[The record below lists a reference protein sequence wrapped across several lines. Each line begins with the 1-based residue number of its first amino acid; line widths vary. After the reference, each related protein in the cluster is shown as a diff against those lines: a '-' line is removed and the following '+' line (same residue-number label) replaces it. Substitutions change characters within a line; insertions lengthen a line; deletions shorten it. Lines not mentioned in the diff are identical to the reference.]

1 MYGYEDTL
9 PSTITSVNKLERQ
22 AAILRLVDDQELS
35 TQADVVRA
43 LRNEGLDAVQ
53 ATVSRDIAQLGL
65 AKVRADNGRLVY
77 ARPGSADLDR
87 ISELSAALR
96 RWATGVEPTESLVV
110 VRTPPGHANA
120 LAHAFDTAAL
130 PDVAG
135 CIAGDDTIF
144 LAVREGSS
152 AAEVAQQLVDL
163 GE

>member
-1 MYGYEDTL
+1 
-9 PSTITSVNKLERQ
+9 ERQ
-22 AAILRLVDDQELS
+22 AAILRLVDERELS

-43 LRNEGLDAVQ
+43 LRDEGLDAVQ

-65 AKVRADNGRLVY
+65 AKVRAGSGRLVY
-77 ARPGSADLDR
+77 ARPGAADLDQL
-87 ISELSAALR
+87 SGLSAALR
-96 RWATGVEPTESLVV
+96 RWATGVEPTGSLVV

-120 LAHAFDTAAL
+120 LALAFDTAAL
-130 PDVAG
+130 PEVAG

-152 AAEVAQQLVDL
+152 ATELAQQLADL

>member
-1 MYGYEDTL
+1 M
-9 PSTITSVNKLERQ
+9 NKHERQ
-22 AAILRLVDDQELS
+22 AAILRLVDEQELS
-35 TQADVVRA
+35 TQAEVVGA
-43 LRNEGLDAVQ
+43 LRDEGVDAVQ

-65 AKVRADNGRLVY
+65 VKVRADNGRLVY
-77 ARPGSADLDR
+77 ARPGAADLDR

-96 RWATGVEPTESLVV
+96 RWATGVEPAGSLVV

-120 LAHAFDTAAL
+120 LALAFDAAAL

-144 LAVREGSS
+144 LAVREGGS
-152 AAEVAQQLVDL
+152 AAELAQQLAEL

>member
-1 MYGYEDTL
+1 M
-9 PSTITSVNKLERQ
+9 NKLERQ
-22 AAILRLVDDQELS
+22 ATILRLVDEQELS

-43 LRNEGLDAVQ
+43 LRDEGLDAVQ

-65 AKVRADNGRLVY
+65 VKVRADNGRLVY
-77 ARPGSADLDR
+77 ARPGAADLDR
-87 ISELSAALR
+87 ISGLSAALR
-96 RWATGVEPTESLVV
+96 RWANSVEPTGNLVV

-120 LAHAFDTAAL
+120 LALAFDIAAL
-130 PDVAG
+130 PEVAG

-152 AAEVAQQLVDL
+152 APELAQQLTDL